1 MGIEGKAREEIML
14 KIIKNSWIRIRFVE
28 KPTYWTVQFYK
39 LDKMIKENIIKWV
52 KIALKNKIL
61 TKYDELNMIEIKR
74 NLSKRIEVSGINK
87 NVNFS
92 QINKKSVKQNLKL

>member
-1 MGIEGKAREEIML
+1 
-14 KIIKNSWIRIRFVE
+14 
-28 KPTYWTVQFYK
+28 
-39 LDKMIKENIIKWV
+39 
-52 KIALKNKIL
+52 
-61 TKYDELNMIEIKR
+61 MIEIKR